1 MPRYS
6 FESEGDEREAFN
18 ASSSTEHPPLHQQ
31 QTQPT
36 MSQYPPSAGSRRYE
50 QPRYED
56 SPSRQAM
63 PGAHPDS
70 AFAQMRANRR
80 SSREGMPPPN
90 SSRTPYMAAGAAAGF
105 GAGAGAASMSP
116 QSYSQSPVPPQ
127 AQGQW
132 RPDPEYYAPPQSN
145 ITPGADNFSE
155 AAAGGVAG
163 IAYGV
168 AEQNPRESGVEA
180 MRGPNYPQQTYQ
192 AQDPYA
198 YGRGNNDYG
207 MHDPQASLRPGP
219 AAYTGDAGDRASHSS
234 LQGLNAAAVPMAQS
248 SPGYRSRSPGYGPG
262 PYRDDPYQGYSVH
275 SHANLGTVDP
285 NEILDDGDDGLN
297 YNQRGAR
304 HSMLS
309 LGGHSS
315 GKSSHNG
322 TGAAAAGGAAAG
334 AGVMGAIGGLV
345 GKNGA
350 SRDGNG
356 HYDAVQGNTGYQG
369 AGGSTY
375 DLGQGAEKSAWL
387 EKQGHSSKKLRW
399 LIIAGVLLLVAAGI
413 ALGVYFGIFRNKG
426 SGGAATGKSAADD
439 TADNGDLDINSS
451 EIQKLMNNKN
461 LHKVFP
467 GIDYTPLNTQ
477 YPDCIH
483 NPPSQ
488 NNVTR
493 DVAVLSQLTNTIRLY
508 GTDCNQTQMLIHA
521 VNQLELKDTVKIW
534 LGVWQDGNTTTN
546 ERQLSQM
553 WDILDEY
560 GETPFKGLIVANE
573 ILFREQMTASELGTL
588 LSEVRTNLTSRQM
601 SLPVATSDLGDDW
614 TSELASMSDY
624 IMSNI
629 HPFFAGVNAK
639 DAASWTYSFW
649 SNQNGGFWKS
659 DISKNIIAET
669 GWPSQGGT
677 DCGTTEVTDC
687 PDASVAGIDE
697 MNTFMEGWVCQAL
710 TNGTNYFW
718 FESFD
723 EPWKIQFNSG
733 NQNWEDHWG
742 LMDVNRNLK
751 SGVKIPDCG
760 GKTVD

>member
-18 ASSSTEHPPLHQQ
+18 ANSSPEQRPLQHQQ
-31 QTQPT
+31 TSPT
-36 MSQYPPSAGSRRYE
+36 MSQYPPAAGSRRYE

-105 GAGAGAASMSP
+105 GAGAASTMSP
-116 QSYSQSPVPPQ
+116 PSYVQSPVPPQ

-132 RPDPEYYAPPQSN
+132 RPDPDYYAPPQSN
-145 ITPGADNFSE
+145 ITP
-155 AAAGGVAG
+155 
-163 IAYGV
+163 
-168 AEQNPRESGVEA
+168 EQNPRESGLDA

-192 AQDPYA
+192 AQDP

-219 AAYTGDAGDRASHSS
+219 AAYTGDHPGDRASQSS
-234 LQGLNAAAVPMAQS
+234 SQGLNTAAVPMAQS

-262 PYRDDPYQGYSVH
+262 SYRDDPYQGYSVH
-275 SHANLGTVDP
+275 SRANLGTVDP
-285 NEILDDGDDGLN
+285 NEILDDGDDGLE
-297 YNQRGAR
+297 YNQRGTR

-309 LGGHSS
+309 LGNSSNRSGHH
-315 GKSSHNG
+315 GA
-322 TGAAAAGGAAAG
+322 AAAAGGAAAG

-350 SRDGNG
+350 SRDGSG

-375 DLGQGAEKSAWL
+375 DLGTTPAEKSAWL
-387 EKQGHSSKKLRW
+387 EKQGASSKKWKW
-399 LIIAGVLLLVAAGI
+399 LIAGGVLLLIAAGI
-413 ALGVYFGIFRNKG
+413 ALGVYFGIVKNKG
-426 SGGAATGKSAADD
+426 SGASTGQSAADD

-451 EIQKLMNNKN
+451 EIKKLLNNKN

-477 YPDCIH
+477 YPDCLH

-488 NNVTR
+488 NNITR

-521 VNQLELKDTVKIW
+521 VDQLQLKDTIKIW
-534 LGVWQDGNTTTN
+534 LGVWQDGNSTTN

-560 GETPFKGLIVANE
+560 GDSPFKGLIVANE
-573 ILFREQMTASELGTL
+573 ILFREQMTATELGSL
-588 LSEVRTNLTSRQM
+588 LSEVRTNLTSRNLN
-601 SLPVATSDLGDDW
+601 LPVATSDLGDDW

-639 DAASWTYSFW
+639 DAASWTWSFW

-677 DCGTTEVTDC
+677 DCGTSTVTDC

-723 EPWKIQFNSG
+723 EPWKIMYNSG
-733 NQNWEDHWG
+733 SQNWEDHWG

-751 SGVKIPDCG
+751 DGVKIPDCG

>member
-1 MPRYS
+1 
-6 FESEGDEREAFN
+6 
-18 ASSSTEHPPLHQQ
+18 
-31 QTQPT
+31 
-36 MSQYPPSAGSRRYE
+36 
-50 QPRYED
+50 
-56 SPSRQAM
+56 
-63 PGAHPDS
+63 
-70 AFAQMRANRR
+70 
-80 SSREGMPPPN
+80 
-90 SSRTPYMAAGAAAGF
+90 MAAGAAAGL
-105 GAGAGAASMSP
+105 GAGAASMSP
-116 QSYSQSPVPPQ
+116 QNYSQSPVAPQ

-132 RPDPEYYAPPQSN
+132 RPDPDYYGPPQTN

-168 AEQNPRESGVEA
+168 ADQNPRESGLEA
-180 MRGPNYPQQTYQ
+180 MRGPNYPQQTHQ
-192 AQDPYA
+192 AQDPYG
-198 YGRGNNDYG
+198 YGRGNYDYDMNDPSG
-207 MHDPQASLRPGP
+207 GSLRPGS
-219 AAYTGDAGDRASHSS
+219 AAYAGDAGDRASHSS

-248 SPGYRSRSPGYGPG
+248 SPGYMSRGPGYGPG

-275 SHANLGTVDP
+275 SRQNLGTVDP
-285 NEILDDGDDGLN
+285 NEILDDGDDGLE
-297 YNQRGAR
+297 YHQRGAR

-309 LGGHSS
+309 LGHSS

-322 TGAAAAGGAAAG
+322 TGAAAAAGGAAAG

-345 GKNGA
+345 GKKGA

-356 HYDAVQGNTGYQG
+356 HYNAVNSNTGYQG

-375 DLGQGAEKSAWL
+375 DLGTGPEKSAWL
-387 EKQGHSSKKLRW
+387 EKQSTSSKKLRW
-399 LIIAGVLLLVAAGI
+399 LFIAGILLLVAAGI
-413 ALGVYFGIFRNKG
+413 ALGIYFGIFRNKG
-426 SGGAATGKSAADD
+426 SGSATAGQSAADD
-439 TADNGDLDINSS
+439 TADNGDLNINSP
-451 EIQKLMNNKN
+451 EIKKLMKNPN

-483 NPPSQ
+483 DPPSQ

-521 VNQLELKDTVKIW
+521 VNQLELKDTIKIW
-534 LGVWQDGNTTTN
+534 LGVWQDKNTTTN
-546 ERQLSQM
+546 ERQLAQM

-560 GETPFKGLIVANE
+560 GEAPFKGLIVANE
-573 ILFREQMTASELGTL
+573 ILFRKQMTATQLGSL
-588 LSEVRTNLTSRQM
+588 LSEVRTNLTSRKI

-677 DCGTTEVTDC
+677 DCGSSAVTDC
-687 PDASVAGIDE
+687 PNGSVAGIDE

-710 TNGTNYFW
+710 ANGTNYFW

-751 SGVKIPDCG
+751 AGVKIPDCG

>member
-18 ASSSTEHPPLHQQ
+18 AGSSSDHPPLHNQ

-36 MSQYPPSAGSRRYE
+36 MSQYPPAAGSRRYE
-50 QPRYED
+50 QPRYDD
-56 SPSRQAM
+56 SPGRQPM

-70 AFAQMRANRR
+70 AFSQMRANRR

-105 GAGAGAASMSP
+105 GAGAGAASA

-168 AEQNPRESGVEA
+168 AEQNPRESGLEA

-192 AQDPYA
+192 AQDPYG

-207 MHDPQASLRPGP
+207 MQDPQASLRPGP
-219 AAYTGDAGDRASHSS
+219 AAYAGDAGDRASHSS

-248 SPGYRSRSPGYGPG
+248 SPGYRSRSPGYAPG

-275 SHANLGTVDP
+275 SRPNNLGTVDP
-285 NEILDDGDDGLN
+285 NEILDDGDDGLE

-309 LGGHSS
+309 LGHSS

-322 TGAAAAGGAAAG
+322 AGAAAAGGAVAG
-334 AGVMGAIGGLV
+334 AGMMGAIGGLV

-350 SRDGNG
+350 SRDGSG
-356 HYDAVQGNTGYQG
+356 HYDAVNGNTGYQG

-375 DLGQGAEKSAWL
+375 DLGTGAEKSAWL
-387 EKQGHSSKKLRW
+387 EKQSTSSKKLRW

-413 ALGVYFGIFRNKG
+413 GLGVYFGLFRNKG
-426 SGGAATGKSAADD
+426 SGSAAPGKSAADD
-439 TADNGDLDINSS
+439 TADNGDLDLNSA
-451 EIQKLMNNKN
+451 EIKKLMNNAN

-573 ILFREQMTASELGTL
+573 ILFREQMTASELGSL

-614 TSELASMSDY
+614 TSELAQMSDY

-677 DCGTTEVTDC
+677 DCGTTEITDC
-687 PDASVAGIDE
+687 PNASVAGIDE

-710 TNGTNYFW
+710 ANGTNYFW

>member
-18 ASSSTEHPPLHQQ
+18 ANPSTEQPALHQQ
-31 QTQPT
+31 HTQPT
-36 MSQYPPSAGSRRYE
+36 MSQYPPAAGSRRYE
-50 QPRYED
+50 EPRYED

-90 SSRTPYMAAGAAAGF
+90 SSRTPYMAAGAAAGY
-105 GAGAGAASMSP
+105 GAGAGASMSP
-116 QSYSQSPVPPQ
+116 QSYSQSPIPPQ

-132 RPDPEYYAPPQSN
+132 RPDPDYYAPPQSN

-168 AEQNPRESGVEA
+168 AEQNPRESGLEA

-192 AQDPYA
+192 AQDQYA
-198 YGRGNNDYG
+198 YGRGNNEYG
-207 MHDPQASLRPGP
+207 MHDLQASLRPGP
-219 AAYTGDAGDRASHSS
+219 AAYTGDNAGDRASHSS

-248 SPGYRSRSPGYGPG
+248 SPGYRSPGYGPG
-262 PYRDDPYQGYSVH
+262 PYRDDPYQGYSIH

-309 LGGHSS
+309 LGHSS
-315 GKSSHNG
+315 GKSSHHG

-356 HYDAVQGNTGYQG
+356 HYDAVQGNTVYHG

-375 DLGQGAEKSAWL
+375 DLGANGAEKSAWL
-387 EKQGHSSKKLRW
+387 EKQGHSSKKWKW
-399 LIIAGVLLLVAAGI
+399 LIIGGVLLVIAAGI
-413 ALGVYFGIFRNKG
+413 ALGVYFGIVKNKG

-439 TADNGDLDINSS
+439 TADNGDLNINSS
-451 EIQKLMNNKN
+451 EIKKLMNNPN

-467 GIDYTPLNTQ
+467 GIDYTPINTQ

-488 NNVTR
+488 NNITR
-493 DVAVLSQLTNTIRLY
+493 DLAVLSQLTNTVRLY

-521 VNQLELKDTVKIW
+521 VNQLEMKDTIKIW
-534 LGVWQDGNTTTN
+534 MGVWQDGNTTTN
-546 ERQLSQM
+546 ARQLSQM

-560 GETPFKGLIVANE
+560 GDSYFKGLIVANE
-573 ILFREQMTASELGTL
+573 ILFREQMTATELGSL
-588 LSEVRTNLTSRQM
+588 LSEVRTNLTNRQLT
-601 SLPVATSDLGDDW
+601 LPVATSDLGDDW
-614 TSELASMSDY
+614 TSELAQMSDY

-659 DISKNIIAET
+659 DKSKNIIAET

-677 DCGTTEVTDC
+677 DCGTTTITNC

-697 MNTFMEGWVCQAL
+697 MNTFMDNWVCQAL

-723 EPWKIQFNSG
+723 EPWKIMYNSG
-733 NQNWEDHWG
+733 SQNWEDHWG
-742 LMDVNRNLK
+742 LMDVDRNLK
-751 SGVKIPDCG
+751 DGVKIPDCG